1 MGCLRIPKPE
11 LMRIFLRGRET
22 SVTTFEE
29 FDASLFS
36 TVSRLVF
43 SGFFNTTL
51 SVRVSFD
58 FGGFVVF
65 IRLLLVV
72 PMVLNWACVGMAR
85 NMAQTDDRMSLLV
98 FMLQRYD
105 TILE

>member
-1 MGCLRIPKPE
+1 M
-11 LMRIFLRGRET
+11 FFRGGET
-22 SVTTFEE
+22 SV
-29 FDASLFS
+29 S
-36 TVSRLVF
+36 VSGIVC
-43 SGFFNTTL
+43 SVSSDTML
-51 SVRVSFD
+51 SVGVSFD
-58 FGGFVVF
+58 FDGFTVF

>member
-1 MGCLRIPKPE
+1 MLLSPVVE
-11 LMRIFLRGRET
+11 L
-22 SVTTFEE
+22 
-29 FDASLFS
+29 DASRLSF
-36 TVSRLVF
+36 VSRLVS
-43 SGFFNTTL
+43 SGLFNTTV

-58 FGGFVVF
+58 FGGFTVL
-65 IRLLLVV
+65 ICLLLVV